1 MNIEDLQDFIHQN
14 IPLAE
19 KAGFSIDKASS
30 QEVLLRGQY
39 KLNHNHH
46 GTVFGG
52 SISVIAVLA
61 GWLLVRE
68 IAEEQS
74 PGAGIVISRQNLEYL
89 KPLSG
94 DFYAEAK
101 TPDASDLES
110 FTRYLSEKGR
120 ARLKVT
126 VHMGEIGSKD
136 PAAIFEGT
144 FHVRSL

>member
-1 MNIEDLQDFIHQN
+1 MNLEELQAFIHEN

-19 KAGFSIDKASS
+19 KAGFSIDKVSS
-30 QEVLLRGQY
+30 QEVLLQGPY
-39 KLNHNHH
+39 KFNHNHH

-52 SISVIAVLA
+52 SISVIAVLT

-74 PGAGIVISRQNLEYL
+74 PGADDVVSRQDLEYL

-101 TPDASDLES
+101 APDVSDLES
-110 FTRYLSEKGR
+110 FTRYLREEGR

-126 VHMGEIGSKD
+126 VHVGEIGSRD